1 MFMFMRIDYN
11 FNNFIVQVSMTYH
24 IFVDFIDPC
33 FISIDPCFISIDP
46 CFISIDPNFQL
57 IEMNGIDGYNNK

>member
-24 IFVDFIDPC
+24 IFVDFIDPY
-33 FISIDPCFISIDP
+33 FISIDP

>member
-33 FISIDPCFISIDP
+33 FISIDP
-46 CFISIDPNFQL
+46 NFQL
-57 IEMNGIDGYNNK
+57 IEMNGIDCYKNKYWMGRH

>member
-46 CFISIDPNFQL
+46 NFQL
-57 IEMNGIDGYNNK
+57 IEMNGIDYINKYWMGRH

>member
-1 MFMFMRIDYN
+1 MFMRIDYN
-11 FNNFIVQVSMTYH
+11 FIVHVCMTYH
-24 IFVDFIDPC
+24 IFVDFIDPR
-33 FISIDPCFISIDP
+33 FISIDP